1 VDAEIALS
9 QIVTAELWDTG
20 KVSRAFA
27 SAGPAGGGRC
37 DAPACPAFAMRQ
49 VDILGQDFY
58 FCSHHWSEHRRRLP
72 VVPQAPPGTP
82 GGIGGLGEGG
92 PMRAAAGDRLVIR
105 AHHAGELNRIAR
117 ILEVRGPD
125 GTPPYLVEWCDD
137 GRVGLLFPGSD
148 AVVEPRTAAV
158 PAEHG

>member
-1 VDAEIALS
+1 VRVDPEIALA

-27 SAGPAGGGRC
+27 SAGPAGGARC
-37 DAPACPAFAMRQ
+37 DAPACPAFAMRR

-72 VVPQAPPGTP
+72 LVPQAPPGAL
-82 GGIGGLGEGG
+82 GALGEGG

-125 GTPPYLVEWCDD
+125 GAPPYLVEWCDD

-148 AVVEPRTAAV
+148 AVVEPRTAAA